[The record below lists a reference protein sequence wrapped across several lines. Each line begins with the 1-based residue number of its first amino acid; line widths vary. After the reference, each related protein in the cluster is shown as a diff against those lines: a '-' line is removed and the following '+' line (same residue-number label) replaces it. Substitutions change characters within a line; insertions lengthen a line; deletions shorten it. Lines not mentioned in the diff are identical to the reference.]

1 MAVRDGIRALFAVL
15 LAACSSGGGM
25 AGPAPGGGYSPRAG
39 EGLSRSALV
48 GEIGRYLDD
57 QARDLESIPG
67 ADVQRRDD
75 SLLVKFADSV
85 LFETGKST
93 LQPAAY
99 DRLRTL
105 ARTLNDYP
113 HSHVIVKGHTDSV
126 GEDALN
132 QRLSEERA
140 DQVRNFLIAEAV
152 APIRLTAIGF
162 GESMPVARNETQ
174 VGRSQNRRVEVEI
187 RPDAEIMQG
196 G

>member
-1 MAVRDGIRALFAVL
+1 MAVRGAITAL
-15 LAACSSGGGM
+15 LAASLAACIASGGGVPSGR
-25 AGPAPGGGYSPRAG
+25 GPRGGY
-39 EGLSRSALV
+39 GLPSEARV
-48 GEIGRYLDD
+48 RQITRYLDH
-57 QARDLESIPG
+57 QARQLEAIPG

-75 SLLVKFADSV
+75 SLLVSFQDAV
-85 LFETGKST
+85 LFQTGKSS

-99 DRLRTL
+99 DRLRSL
-105 ARTLNDYP
+105 ARTLNNYP
-113 HSHVIVKGHTDSV
+113 HSHLIVKGHTDSV
-126 GEDALN
+126 GEDAFN

-152 APIRLTAIGF
+152 APIRIIAIGF

-187 RPDAEIMQG
+187 RPDAEIMLG